1 MLTLVETPF
10 CKVLMVEPWNAPAGR
25 YFISY
30 RSLADFRSVIGL
42 PVIDEFATFSSPI
55 FFCPRSLL
63 GKIYNAGLSL
73 AHQRD
78 PEMGI
83 DLGWPPLVVGYEASA
98 PELSEQWEQQLLEA
112 IQKAGEQGG
121 GGAGEAITVEEY
133 EVRKL
138 QIGESEIFV
147 INAPLLP
154 KQLRRVAQ
162 LSNAPFSL
170 AISTA
175 NRLTAQ
181 KNAVPL
187 RVQIASE
194 ALLLKIIN
202 DLNGKS

>member
-1 MLTLVETPF
+1 ML
-10 CKVLMVEPWNAPAGR
+10 EPWNAPAGR

-73 AHQRD
+73 AHKRD

-83 DLGWPPLVVGYEASA
+83 DLGWPPLVVGYDGPVA
-98 PELSEQWEQQLLEA
+98 ELPTQWEQQLLEA
-112 IQKAGEQGG
+112 IQKAGEKGSR
-121 GGAGEAITVEEY
+121 GEGDAMQIDDY
-133 EVRKL
+133 EIRRL
-138 QIGESEIFV
+138 RIGESEIFV
-147 INAPLLP
+147 TNVPLLP

-162 LSNAPFSL
+162 ISNAPFSL
-170 AISTA
+170 AFSTA
-175 NRLTAQ
+175 NRLISQ

-187 RVQIASE
+187 TVQIASE
-194 ALLLKIIN
+194 TLLLKIISVLVLKT
-202 DLNGKS
+202 DILH